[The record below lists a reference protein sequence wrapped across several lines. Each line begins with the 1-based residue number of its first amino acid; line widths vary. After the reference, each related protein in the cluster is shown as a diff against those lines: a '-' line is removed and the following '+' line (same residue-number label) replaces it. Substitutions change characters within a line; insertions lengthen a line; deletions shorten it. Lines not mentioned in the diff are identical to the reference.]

1 MHMANRTFRSFQEID
16 QALEILALEKQL
28 CRIKVARSARTA
40 LDALSPANLA
50 ADSLG
55 AFSAYLRR
63 SGSLQKF
70 LLMLI
75 VKKFLK

>member
-1 MHMANRTFRSFQEID
+1 MANRTFTSFQEID

-28 CRIKVARSARTA
+28 CRIKVTRSARTS
-40 LDALSPANLA
+40 LEALSPSSLA

-55 AFSAYLRR
+55 ALSGYLRR
-63 SGSLQKF
+63 SGSVQKI

>member
-1 MHMANRTFRSFQEID
+1 MANRTYTSFQEID

-28 CRIKVARSARTA
+28 CRIKVARSARIS
-40 LDALSPANLA
+40 LEALSPANLA

-55 AFSAYLRR
+55 AL
-63 SGSLQKF
+63 SGYIRKSGNMQKL